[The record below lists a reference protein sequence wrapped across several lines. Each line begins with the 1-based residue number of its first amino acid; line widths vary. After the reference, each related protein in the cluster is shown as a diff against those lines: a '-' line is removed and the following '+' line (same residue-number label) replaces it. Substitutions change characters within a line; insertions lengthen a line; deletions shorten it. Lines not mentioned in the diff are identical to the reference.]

1 MFRSLKNDRTGK
13 SRLLHGHLFVF
24 DIENISN
31 SELEAFYQ
39 IDHLDG

>member
-1 MFRSLKNDRTGK
+1 MCYKDMFRLKNDRTGI

-31 SELEAFYQ
+31 S
-39 IDHLDG
+39 

>member
-1 MFRSLKNDRTGK
+1 MCYKDMFRSLKNDRTGK

-31 SELEAFYQ
+31 S
-39 IDHLDG
+39 